1 MQAALGWHLALVL
14 GGAIGIV
21 VAVAWSSVPGRV
33 AGIAHEHVGTAVGP
47 MLTIAAVGGFVV
59 PLGFGAVADRAGS
72 GPAWVFLAAVTFA
85 FALIGLAGRRQG
97 PRPGAGSRPSP
108 GLSRAPPMTCSSAP
122 HAVIGG

>member
-85 FALIGLAGRRQG
+85 FALIGLAGRR
-97 PRPGAGSRPSP
+97 PARDREPAADP
-108 GLSRAPPMTCSSAP
+108 APA
-122 HAVIGG
+122 